1 MSRDKQRKRMKS
13 ALKRVLR
20 RAQLWHASRLA
31 CNDDEVTWRAAW
43 PSIGRAVERQLQKE
57 FGA

>member
-1 MSRDKQRKRMKS
+1 MSRDKQRKMTT

-20 RAQLWHASRLA
+20 RAQLWHAACLA
-31 CNDDEVTWRAAW
+31 CDDEETWRAAW
-43 PSIGRAVERQLQKE
+43 PAIGRAVERQLDQE